1 MKDYIR
7 ICDVE
12 KYYGDGANITK
23 AVDRVSFTV
32 EKGEFVGVMGASG
45 SGKTTLLNMLSTI
58 DSVTAG
64 HIYYGDT
71 DITELPEDKLADFRK
86 DNLGFVFQE
95 YNLLDTLT
103 IEENIMLAMTLQRKD
118 RHTIR
123 EACEKMLRLLGIAEV
138 REQFPYQVSGG
149 QKQRCACARA
159 LINQPKLLL
168 ADEPTG
174 ALDSKSS
181 QTLLETFSE
190 MNRTLSATIF
200 MVTHD
205 AFSASYCSRILFL
218 KDGRIFHELV
228 RGDQDRRSF
237 LNQILDVLSLT
248 GGEFSDAR

>member
-12 KYYGDGANITK
+12 KYYGNGANVTK

-71 DITELPEDKLADFRK
+71 DITELKEDQLADFRK
-86 DNLGFVFQE
+86 ENLGFVFQD

-103 IEENIMLAMTLQRKD
+103 IEENIMLAMTLQQKGR
-118 RHTIR
+118 R
-123 EACEKMLRLLGIAEV
+123 EIQEECENMLNLLGIADV
-138 REQFPYQVSGG
+138 RGQFPYQVSGG

-159 LINQPKLLL
+159 LINHPRLLL

-174 ALDSKSS
+174 ALDSRSS
-181 QTLLETFSE
+181 QTLLETFTK
-190 MNRTLSATIF
+190 MNRALSATIF

-228 RGDQDRRSF
+228 RGEQDRCGF

-248 GGEFSDAR
+248 GGEVSDAR

>member
-12 KYYGDGANITK
+12 KYYGNGANVTK

-71 DITELPEDKLADFRK
+71 DITELKEDQLADFRK
-86 DNLGFVFQE
+86 ENLGFVFQD

-103 IEENIMLAMTLQRKD
+103 FEENIMLAMTLQQKGR
-118 RHTIR
+118 R
-123 EACEKMLRLLGIAEV
+123 EIQEECENMLNLLGIADV
-138 REQFPYQVSGG
+138 RGQFPYQVSGG

-159 LINQPKLLL
+159 LINHPRLLL

-174 ALDSKSS
+174 ALDSRSS
-181 QTLLETFSE
+181 QTLLETFTK
-190 MNRTLSATIF
+190 MNRALSATIF

-228 RGDQDRRSF
+228 RG
-237 LNQILDVLSLT
+237 
-248 GGEFSDAR
+248 